1 MPVAG
6 IVNVKKGEDYDVYIG
21 RGSFGSTKWGNP
33 YKVNVHYPRKKCIE
47 MYEVTLITR
56 ILMTKEVTYEDLLSL
71 SGKILGCFCR
81 PKICHGDIIA
91 KYVTLAEST
100 TKADFIT
107 ACEKIA
113 DNLTANDISSYRKDS
128 PIFKLAVFRSSVS
141 GN

>member
-33 YKVNVHYPRKKCIE
+33 YKVNVHYARAKCIE
-47 MYEVTLITR
+47 MYEVTLLTK

-71 SGKILGCFCR
+71 SGKVLGCFCK
-81 PKICHGDIIA
+81 PKQCHGDVIA
-91 KYVTLAEST
+91 QYVGYAETFTKDEFLKLCGKLADQK
-100 TKADFIT
+100 TKID
-107 ACEKIA
+107 
-113 DNLTANDISSYRKDS
+113 LSSERKDS